1 MKNTKTSIAPSIAF
15 RKYLLRLLVLAGFV
29 LGFSQAQ
36 AQAEP
41 IFVPNASF
49 ESPALPDGE
58 AIIDSVPGWTFTG
71 SGTRQTGIYNP
82 NDAGF
87 PGATS
92 GNLPAPALGPQS
104 AFLHTGGPAGISIRT
119 TPLTTILPN
128 TTYTLTVAIGVRLDF
143 PFAPGAAPGFA
154 YLNLFAD
161 GQPFNSLSQ
170 TDITVSTIGRGTFVD
185 FTTSFTTGATGGVIG
200 QGLYPIIGYFHDG
213 HAGVSVDNVRLT
225 CSSTGCG
232 NDRLF
237 ANGFE
242 GSLVSAQPIGATAA
256 PPVQAWSP
264 PPTR

>member
-1 MKNTKTSIAPSIAF
+1 MKNTKTSIAPSIAN

-36 AQAEP
+36 AQAES
-41 IFVPNASF
+41 IFVPNHSF

-58 AIIDSVPGWTFTG
+58 AIIDSVPGWTFAG
-71 SGTRQTGIYNP
+71 SGARQTGIYNA
-82 NDAGF
+82 NDAGY

-104 AFLHTGGPAGISIRT
+104 AFLHTGGAAGISIRT

-143 PFAPGAAPGFA
+143 PFAPGPAPGFVTIR
-154 YLNLFAD
+154 LWAD
-161 GQPFNSLSQ
+161 GQPGNALSQ
-170 TDITVSTIGRGTFVD
+170 IDIFVSTIGRGTFVD

-200 QGLYPIIGYFHDG
+200 QGLYPAIRYVHDG
-213 HAGVSVDNVRLT
+213 NAGVSVDNVRLT
-225 CSSTGCG
+225 CSSTACG
-232 NDRLF
+232 NDRIF

-242 GSLVSAQPIGATAA
+242 GSPVLVQ
-256 PPVQAWSP
+256 
-264 PPTR
+264 

>member
-49 ESPALPDGE
+49 ESPALPEGA
-58 AIIDSVPGWTFTG
+58 AIIDSVPGWTFSG
-71 SGTRQTGIYNP
+71 SGAHQTGIYNA

-87 PGATS
+87 PGATN

-104 AFLHTGGPAGISIRT
+104 AFLHTGGAAGITIRT

-143 PFAPGAAPGFA
+143 PFAPGPAPGFVTIR
-154 YLNLFAD
+154 LWAD
-161 GQPFNSLSQ
+161 GQPGNALSQ
-170 TDITVSTIGRGTFVD
+170 IDIFVSTIGRGTFVD

-200 QGLYPIIGYFHDG
+200 QGLYPAIRYVHDG
-213 HAGVSVDNVRLT
+213 NAGVSVDNVRLT
-225 CSSTGCG
+225 CSSTACG
-232 NDRLF
+232 NDRIF

-242 GSLVSAQPIGATAA
+242 GSPVLVQ
-256 PPVQAWSP
+256 
-264 PPTR
+264 